1 MNKSVAVYNPQGC
14 CSNLYWT
21 VSNLATREYRG
32 NAVRSLF
39 CENVANSQIPQ
50 QQEPFYEGKT
60 IAEVNREKHSHLRV
74 QSKDKRDIWVLHF
87 ARMQAVNNVNGV
99 ITGF

>member
-1 MNKSVAVYNPQGC
+1 MNKSVAVYNPQGSS
-14 CSNLYWT
+14 SNLCWT
-21 VSNLATREYRG
+21 VSNLATREHRG
-32 NAVRSLF
+32 NVVRSLF
-39 CENVANSQIPQ
+39 CENVANSQIPP
-50 QQEPFYEGKT
+50 QQEPFYE
-60 IAEVNREKHSHLRV
+60 VNWEKHSHLRV